1 MTILFP
7 CPPIKKSKKSKKG
20 LKPMQGTGVKAPLPE
35 LSKPP
40 GRLKKWRQDEKSRRK
55 KEVKINVVENP
66 IRCHNCYPDHNI

>member
-1 MTILFP
+1 
-7 CPPIKKSKKSKKG
+7 
-20 LKPMQGTGVKAPLPE
+20 MQGTGVKAPLPE